1 MLTKQ
6 STYPMKKT
14 QPIPT
19 VRYPITRS
27 LRFPLA
33 VMVGLAIFNPPQALA
48 SPMTNKSKTSIFNL
62 DKKVTGK
69 VIDEKGE
76 ALVGVNVVLKS
87 NQSIGATTDV
97 NGEYSINIPDNLA
110 SEAVL
115 VFSYIGQEPLEVA
128 IGQKSRVD
136 ATLTSSTKELEQVVV
151 VGYSAK
157 KVKYLSSSV
166 ATISSTKLRDVTSNE
181 LPNLLQ
187 GKAPGV
193 VVSTTSGDPTSAG
206 RILIRG
212 AGTISAGTSPL
223 TVVDGNIGGSYNP
236 VDVESIT
243 ILKDVAATGLYGSR
257 AANGVIIVN
266 TKVGKPGKT
275 EINFNNTIGFSNA
288 TSGNFKLMNSAQLF
302 DFQSLFFPRDPS
314 VKNTDTNW
322 WNEAFRTGF
331 VNNHTLSASGGNEK
345 TTFYVSGNY
354 YKEQGTQIENDKTGY
369 NFRTNLQSQLTKRL
383 TARVNFNG
391 MFNKDNYANSN
402 TLYDAYNN
410 LPFDPAYNA
419 DGTPI
424 DARSYTGWLGRDK
437 ENFLHSVQYNYSR
450 AQSLTLTTDVNL
462 DYDLTDKIT
471 LSSYNRVNFY
481 NGQSAWYNDRRTK
494 QGGANGGEL
503 NNVSSYSNRLLTSNR
518 VRYTDNFGK
527 HGITVLGVA
536 EAETTRA
543 NNNSATGKGLPPGR
557 DVMSVA
563 TDVMVNPS
571 GSRDQV
577 GFRKFLGQVD
587 YNFDNKYFLIG
598 SFVNE
603 FSSLFGKNNATA
615 NFVQVGG
622 SWILSNENFLKG
634 NRTLTF
640 AKLRASHGTVGN
652 ADGLSNFASLGLYT
666 ISTDASY
673 SGLPGAAPSQKG
685 NPNLTWEKI
694 KSSNIGFDLSFFN
707 RIDFVVDLYVK
718 EASELLYRRPLP
730 ATTGYS
736 YVWENSGSIRN
747 KGLEFNLTSTNFK
760 TKDFEWE
767 TNLNMGFNR
776 NKVLALSNGATVFNS
791 GARQP
796 IAVGHNMDEFN
807 MPVWAG
813 VNPDNGDPQWER
825 IVKDGNGN
833 ITKSLTSTYSQV
845 QTADS
850 RQFTGKTAAPKFTGG
865 FSNTLSYKGLS
876 LSAFFN
882 FVVGNYVYNES
893 RFYFDN
899 DGLYES
905 YNQMV
910 PAKGWSRWEKPGD
923 IATHP
928 KAIKG
933 GNKDS
938 NQSST
943 RYLENG
949 SYIRLRNV
957 RLGYSLP
964 ESWMKPIGF
973 SKISVFV
980 SADNLWTGTK
990 FTGPDPEASLTQIDL
1005 SSGLSSIRYPI
1016 SKKFLFGVNFSF

>member
-1 MLTKQ
+1 
-6 STYPMKKT
+6 MKKT
-14 QPIPT
+14 KSNLK
-19 VRYPITRS
+19 VRYLVNRS
-27 LRFPLA
+27 WCYPLA
-33 VMVGLAIFNPPQALA
+33 LIAGISLFNIPQAIANPLA
-48 SPMTNKSKTSIFNL
+48 NKAKVNVVHMDRT
-62 DKKVTGK
+62 VTGSVK
-69 VIDEKGE
+69 DEKGE
-76 ALVGVNVVLKS
+76 ALVGVTVTMKNS
-87 NQSIGATTDV
+87 SGIGTSTDM
-97 NGEYSINIPDNLA
+97 NGEFSLNIPENLVTNA
-110 SEAVL
+110 TL
-115 VFSYIGQEPLEVA
+115 VFSYIGYVPVEAEVA
-128 IGQKSRVD
+128 GKTRFD
-136 ATLTSSTKELEQVVV
+136 MALTATVNQLEQVVV

-166 ATISSTKLRDVTSNE
+166 ATISSAKLRDVTSNE

-193 VVSTTSGDPTSAG
+193 VVSTSSGDPTSAG
-206 RILIRG
+206 KILIRG

-223 TVVDGNIGGSYNP
+223 IVVDGNIGGNYNP

-243 ILKDVAATGLYGSR
+243 VLKDVAATGLYGSR

-266 TKVGKPGKT
+266 TKMGKAGKT
-275 EINFNNTIGFSNA
+275 EISFNNTIGFSQA
-288 TSGNFKLMNSAQLF
+288 TTGNFKLMNSQQLF
-302 DFQSLFFPRDPS
+302 DFQKDFYPRNPS
-314 VKNTDTNW
+314 VLSTDTDW

-331 VNNHTLSASGGNEK
+331 VNSHNVSASGGNEK
-345 TTFYVSGNY
+345 TTFYISGNY

-369 NFRTNLQSQLTKRL
+369 NFRTNLQSQLTKKL
-383 TARVNFNG
+383 TAKVLFNG
-391 MFNKDNYANSN
+391 TFNKDNYANSN

-419 DGTPI
+419 DGSPI
-424 DARSYTGWLGRDK
+424 DARSYTGWLGRDR
-437 ENFLHSVQYNYSR
+437 ENFLHSVQYNYSK
-450 AQSLTLTTDVNL
+450 AQSLTITTDVNL

-471 LSSYNRVNFY
+471 LSSYNRVNFG
-481 NGQSAWYNDRRTK
+481 NGLSAWYNDRRTK

-503 NNVSSYSNRLLTSNR
+503 NNRTDYSNRLLTSNR
-518 VRYTDNFGK
+518 IRYTEDFGK
-527 HGITVLGVA
+527 HGLTLLGVA
-536 EAETTRA
+536 EAETSRSSFTTA
-543 NNNSATGKGLPPGR
+543 DGKGLPAGH

-563 TDVMVNPS
+563 TDVRLNPT
-571 GSRDQV
+571 GANEQV
-577 GFRKFLGQVD
+577 GFRKFLGQAD
-587 YNFDNKYFLIG
+587 YNYDNKYFLVG

-603 FSSLFGKNNATA
+603 FSSLFGKNNSSG
-615 NFVQVGG
+615 NFFQLGA
-622 SWILSNENFLKG
+622 SWILSNENFLKD
-634 NRTLTF
+634 NNSITF

-652 ADGLSNFASLGLYT
+652 ADGISNFASLGLYS
-666 ISTDASY
+666 ISSDASY
-673 SGLPGAAPSQKG
+673 SGLPGAFPSQKG

-707 RIDFVVDLYVK
+707 RIDLVVDAYVK
-718 EASELLYRRPLP
+718 EASELLYRKPLA

-736 YVWENSGSIRN
+736 YVWQNAGSIRN
-747 KGLEFNLTSTNFK
+747 KGIEFSLTSTNFK

-776 NKVLALSNGATVFNS
+776 NKVLELSGGATVFNS

-807 MPVWAG
+807 MPIWAG
-813 VNPDNGDPQWER
+813 VNPDNGQPQWER
-825 IVKDGNGN
+825 IITAADGN
-833 ITKSLTSTYSQV
+833 ITKELTSTYSQA
-845 QTADS
+845 QTATS

-865 FSNTLSYKGLS
+865 LSNTLTYKGLT

-893 RFYFDN
+893 RVYFDN

-910 PAKGWSRWEKPGD
+910 PAKGWTRWEKPGD

-928 KAIKG
+928 KAIVG

-943 RYLENG
+943 RYLENA

-964 ESWMKPIGF
+964 DNILGKTGF
-973 SKISVFV
+973 SKIAVFV
-980 SADNLWTGTK
+980 SGDNLWTGTK
-990 FTGPDPEASLTQIDL
+990 FSGPDPEASLSQIEL

-1016 SKKFLFGVNFSF
+1016 SKKYLFGINFSF